1 MRAVLCLAAL
11 LLLLA
16 AACSDSGTAKDIT
29 VDLRI
34 TVWPKG
40 REAGKRMLSWR
51 LRCNPLGGNLPHGD
65 RACYMLAVVSRPLA
79 PVARDQVC
87 TQIYGGPDIAHVVGR
102 FRGRRVDAT
111 FRRTDGC
118 EITRWDRIAFL
129 FPERP

>member
-1 MRAVLCLAAL
+1 VRAVLCLAAV

-16 AACSDSGTAKDIT
+16 AACSDSGTAKDVT
-29 VDLRI
+29 VNIKI

-40 REAGKRMLSWR
+40 QDAGRRAVNWR

-65 RACYMLAVVSRPLA
+65 RACYMLTVVSRPFA
-79 PVARDQVC
+79 PVPRDRAC

-129 FPERP
+129 FGERP